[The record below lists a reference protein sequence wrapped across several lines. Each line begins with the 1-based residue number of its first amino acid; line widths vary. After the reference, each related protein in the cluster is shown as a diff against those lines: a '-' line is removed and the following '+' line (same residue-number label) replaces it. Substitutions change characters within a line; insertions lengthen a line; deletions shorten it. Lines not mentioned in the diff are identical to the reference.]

1 MHPAPALPWYRSP
14 AFAALVLVAAGAL
27 AYLNSFAGP
36 FVFDDEPSIL
46 LNPTIRSFA
55 TALGPPAEGG
65 LTISGRPVLNFSLAL
80 NYALGGEA
88 VGGYHAL
95 NLLIHLAGGL
105 TLYGLIRRTLRRPLL
120 AARHGGE
127 SDFIALAATGLWLLH
142 PLQTAAVTYVVQ
154 RAESLCA
161 LFYLLTLYAC
171 ARRAEPAA
179 SRGWTV
185 VAGIACLLGMG
196 TKEVM
201 VTAPVLAF
209 LYDRTFVAGS
219 FGAAWRARRG
229 LYLTLASTWLLL
241 LALVF
246 ATEGRGGTAGFGTA
260 VTPLAYGLTQLKA
273 IAHYLRLAAWPAP
286 LVLDY
291 GTPLVTTWT
300 EVLLPALIVIPLVVA
315 SGWYGLRGHPV
326 GFCGLA
332 FFLVLA
338 PSSSVVPVAT
348 QTMAEHRIYL
358 PLAAVAALAAVLA
371 WRWLGRRGL
380 IALAV
385 IAVAFGFLTAQRN
398 GDYASAIGLYE
409 DTLAKVPDNA
419 RARAL
424 LAEYYVRAGRISDAR
439 SALEQAIAAQPR
451 VPEMHNNLGNLCL
464 RQGDPETAIGH
475 FETALALKPDDPEF
489 TNNLGNALVRAGR
502 LDDGIA
508 YLEVAV
514 RLDPVGPAPSFNL
527 ASAYAQG
534 GRTDEALRL
543 LRRLIAHHPADAALH
558 NLLGRVLQSAG
569 QRADGIE
576 HLREAVRLAPGKAD
590 FHNQLGSALGR
601 AGQVREA
608 LAEFEAAL
616 RIDPHHPSAAR
627 NAALARRHLGGD

>member
-1 MHPAPALPWYRSP
+1 MHPAPALTWYRSP
-14 AFAALVLVAAGAL
+14 AIAAFVLVVAGVL
-27 AYLNSFAGP
+27 VYLNSFAGP

-46 LNPTIRSFA
+46 RNPTIRRLA
-55 TALGPPAEGG
+55 AAWWPPTEGG
-65 LTISGRPVLNFSLAL
+65 LTVSGRPVLNLTLAL
-80 NYALGGEA
+80 NRALGGEA

-105 TLYGLIRRTLRRPLL
+105 TLYGLFLRTLRGPRL
-120 AARHGGE
+120 AARFGRDAE
-127 SDFIALAATGLWLLH
+127 LIALAAAALWLLH

-171 ARRAEPAA
+171 ARRAEPGA
-179 SRGWTV
+179 GWRWSV
-185 VAGIACLLGMG
+185 IAGTACLLGMG

-201 VTAPVLAF
+201 ATAPVLAL

-219 FGAAWRARRG
+219 FATAWRERRG
-229 LYLTLASTWLLL
+229 LYLGLAGTWILL
-241 LALVF
+241 LALVL
-246 ATEGRGGTAGFGTA
+246 ATSGRGDTAGFGTA
-260 VTPLAYGLTQLKA
+260 ITPLAYGLTQLKA
-273 IAHYLRLAAWPAP
+273 VAHYLRLAVWPSP

-291 GTPLVTTWT
+291 GTAVVTTWS
-300 EVLLPALIVIPLVVA
+300 EVLLPALVVVPLAVA
-315 SGWYGLRGHPV
+315 AAWFGLRGQPA

-348 QTMAEHRIYL
+348 QTMAEHRVYL
-358 PLAAVAALAAVLA
+358 PLAALAALAAVLA

-380 IALAV
+380 VALAV

-398 GDYASAIGLYE
+398 RDYATAIGLYE
-409 DTLAKVPDNA
+409 DTLAKVPGNA

-424 LAEYYVRAGRISDAR
+424 LAEYYARAGRVSEAR
-439 SALEQAIAAQPR
+439 RTLEQAIAAEPR
-451 VPEMHNNLGNLCL
+451 VPEMHNNLGNLCQ
-464 RQGDPETAIGH
+464 RQGDLEAAIGH

-508 YLEVAV
+508 YLETAV
-514 RLDPVGPAPSFNL
+514 RLAPVMPEPTCNL
-527 ASAYAQG
+527 AGAYAQA
-534 GRTDEALRL
+534 GRTEEALRL
-543 LRRLIAHHPADAALH
+543 LRRLIEHHPADAFVH
-558 NLLGRVLQSAG
+558 SLLGHVLQSAG
-569 QRADGIE
+569 HRTEGIE

-590 FHNQLGSALGR
+590 FHNQLGIALGR
-601 AGQVREA
+601 AGRVREA

-616 RIDPHHPSAAR
+616 RIDPNHPSAAK
-627 NAALARRHLGGD
+627 NAALARRRLNED

>member
-1 MHPAPALPWYRSP
+1 MQPATTVPWYRSP
-14 AFAALVLVAAGAL
+14 AFAALVLVAAGTL
-27 AYLNSFAGP
+27 AYLNSFSGP

-46 LNPTIRSFA
+46 HNPTIRSLGA
-55 TALGPPAEGG
+55 AWGPPGG
-65 LTISGRPVLNFSLAL
+65 GGFTISGRPVLNVSLAL
-80 NYALGGEA
+80 NYALGEEA

-105 TLYGLIRRTLRRPLL
+105 TLYGLIRRTLQRPLF
-120 AARHGGE
+120 APSTGG
-127 SDFIALAATGLWLLH
+127 DADLIALAAAALWLLH

-185 VAGIACLLGMG
+185 VAGFACLLGMG

-201 VTAPVLAF
+201 ATAPVLAL
-209 LYDRTFVAGS
+209 LYDRTFIAGS

-229 LYLTLASTWLLL
+229 LYLTLASTWILL
-241 LALVF
+241 LALVL
-246 ATEGRGGTAGFGTA
+246 ATEGRGGTAGFRTA
-260 VTPLAYGLTQLKA
+260 ITPLAYGLTQLKA
-273 IAHYLRLAAWPAP
+273 IAHYLRLAVWPAP

-291 GTPLVTTWT
+291 GTPVVTTWT
-300 EVLLPALIVIPLVVA
+300 EVLLPALVVIPLALA
-315 SGWYGLRGHPV
+315 SVWHGLRGHPV

-348 QTMAEHRIYL
+348 QTMAEHRVYL
-358 PLAAVAALAAVLA
+358 PLAALAILAALAA

-380 IALAV
+380 MALAV

-398 GDYASAIGLYE
+398 RDYASAIGLYE

-439 SALEQAIAAQPR
+439 RALEQAIATQPR

-464 RQGDPETAIGH
+464 RQGDPEAAIQH
-475 FETALALKPDDPEF
+475 FEAALTLKPDDPEF

-502 LDDGIA
+502 SDDGIA

-514 RLDPVGPAPSFNL
+514 RLAPEMAAPNYNL
-527 ASAYAQG
+527 ASAYARA
-534 GRTDEALRL
+534 GRTEEAIRL
-543 LRRLIAHHPADAALH
+543 LRRLCERHPADASTH
-558 NLLGRVLQSAG
+558 SLLGHVLQSAG
-569 QRADGIE
+569 LRTEGIQ
-576 HLREAVRLAPGKAD
+576 HLREAVRLAPGNANY
-590 FHNQLGSALGR
+590 HNELGAALGR

-616 RIDPHHPSAAR
+616 RIDPHHAGAAK
-627 NAALARRHLGGD
+627 NAALARRRLGGD

>member
-14 AFAALVLVAAGAL
+14 AFAAFVLVAAGVL

-46 LNPTIRSFA
+46 RNPTIRSFA

-65 LTISGRPVLNFSLAL
+65 LTISGRPVLNFTLAL

-105 TLYGLIRRTLRRPLL
+105 TLYGLVRRTLLRPLL
-120 AARHGGE
+120 APRFGRDA
-127 SDFIALAATGLWLLH
+127 DLIALAAAALWILH
-142 PLQTAAVTYVVQ
+142 PLQTAAVTYVIQ

-171 ARRAEPAA
+171 ARRAEPGAGRRW
-179 SRGWTV
+179 SV
-185 VAGIACLLGMG
+185 IAGIACLLGMG

-201 VTAPVLAF
+201 VTAPVLAL

-219 FGAAWRARRG
+219 FTAAWRARRG
-229 LYLTLASTWLLL
+229 FYLSLAGTWILL
-241 LALVF
+241 LALVL
-246 ATEGRGGTAGFGTA
+246 ATGGRGETAGFGTA
-260 VTPLAYGLTQLKA
+260 ITPLAYGLTQLKA
-273 IAHYLRLAAWPAP
+273 VAHYLRLAVWPAP

-291 GTPLVTTWT
+291 GTAVVTSWT
-300 EVLLPALIVIPLVVA
+300 EVLLPALVVIPLVVA
-315 SGWYGLRGHPV
+315 SAWHGLRGHPV

-348 QTMAEHRIYL
+348 QTMAEHRVYL
-358 PLAAVAALAAVLA
+358 PLAALTVLATAAA

-380 IALAV
+380 VALTV
-385 IAVAFGFLTAQRN
+385 IACALGLLTVQRN
-398 GDYASAIGLYE
+398 RDYATAIGLYE
-409 DTLAKVPDNA
+409 DTLAKVPGNA

-439 SALEQAIAAQPR
+439 RALEQAIAAEPR

-464 RQGDPETAIGH
+464 RQGDFAAAVTH
-475 FETALALKPDDPEF
+475 FETALALKPEDPEF

-502 LDDGIA
+502 LDEGIA
-508 YLEVAV
+508 YLEAAV
-514 RLDPVGPAPSFNL
+514 RLTPAEPTPACNL
-527 ASAYAQG
+527 ASAYAQA
-534 GRTDEALRL
+534 GRTEEALRL
-543 LRRLIAHHPADAALH
+543 LRRLIEHHPADAFVH
-558 NLLGRVLQSAG
+558 SLLGHVLQSAG
-569 QRADGIE
+569 HRTEGIE
-576 HLREAVRLAPGKAD
+576 SLREAVRLMPGKAD

-608 LAEFEAAL
+608 LAEFEIAL
-616 RIDPHHPSAAR
+616 RIDPNHASAAK
-627 NAALARRHLGGD
+627 NAALARRRLNGD

>member
-36 FVFDDEPSIL
+36 FVFDDEPSIVH
-46 LNPTIRSFA
+46 NPTIRSLG
-55 TALGPPAEGG
+55 TAWGPPAGGG
-65 LTISGRPVLNFSLAL
+65 LTISGRPVLNFTLAL
-80 NYALGGEA
+80 NYALAGEA
-88 VGGYHAL
+88 VGGYHAI

-105 TLYGLIRRTLRRPLL
+105 TLYGLIRRTLRQPLL
-120 AARHGGE
+120 AARFGR
-127 SDFIALAATGLWLLH
+127 DADLIALAAAGLWILH

-179 SRGWTV
+179 GRGWTV
-185 VAGIACLLGMG
+185 VAGFTCLLGMG

-209 LYDRTFVAGS
+209 LYDRTFIAGS

-229 LYLTLASTWLLL
+229 LYLTLAGTWLLL
-241 LALVF
+241 LALVL
-246 ATEGRGGTAGFGTA
+246 ATDGRGETAGFGTA
-260 VTPLAYGLTQLKA
+260 ITPLAYGLTQIKA
-273 IAHYLRLAAWPAP
+273 VAHYLRLAVWPAP

-291 GTPLVTTWT
+291 GTPVVTTWT
-300 EVLLPALIVIPLVVA
+300 VVLLPALVVIPLAVA
-315 SGWYGLRGHPV
+315 SAWHGLRGHPV

-348 QTMAEHRIYL
+348 QTMAEHRVYL
-358 PLAAVAALAAVLA
+358 PLAALTILVALAAS
-371 WRWLGRRGL
+371 RWLGRRGL
-380 IALAV
+380 AALAV

-398 GDYASAIGLYE
+398 RDYASAIGLYE

-439 SALEQAIAAQPR
+439 RALEQAVATQPR

-464 RQGDPETAIGH
+464 RQGDLEAAIRH
-475 FETALALKPDDPEF
+475 FEQALALKPEDPEF

-502 LDDGIA
+502 MDDGIA
-508 YLEVAV
+508 HLGVAV
-514 RLDPVGPAPSFNL
+514 RLAPAMAAPASNL
-527 ASAYAQG
+527 ASAYAQA
-534 GRTDEALRL
+534 GRTEEAVRL
-543 LRRLIAHHPADAALH
+543 LRRLIEHHPTDASAH
-558 NLLGRVLQSAG
+558 NLLGHVLQSAG
-569 QRADGIE
+569 LRTDGIQ
-576 HLREAVRLAPGKAD
+576 HLREAVRLAPGNAD
-590 FHNQLGSALGR
+590 YHNQLGAALGR

-616 RIDPHHPSAAR
+616 RIDPNHLSAAK
-627 NAALARRHLGGD
+627 NAALARRRLGGD

>member
-1 MHPAPALPWYRSP
+1 MQPAPNVPWYRSP
-14 AFAALVLVAAGAL
+14 AFAAFLLVAAGTL

-46 LNPTIRSFA
+46 HNPTIHRLA
-55 TALGPPAEGG
+55 TAWSPPTGGG
-65 LTISGRPVLNFSLAL
+65 LTVSGRPVLNFTLAL
-80 NYALGGEA
+80 NYALGGES

-120 AARHGGE
+120 ASRFGGE
-127 SDFIALAATGLWLLH
+127 ADLIALVASALWLLH
-142 PLQTAAVTYVVQ
+142 PLQTAAVTYMVQ

-161 LFYLLTLYAC
+161 LFYLLTLYAV
-171 ARRAEPAA
+171 ARRTEPGAGRRW
-179 SRGWTV
+179 SV
-185 VAGIACLLGMG
+185 VAAIACLLGMG

-219 FGAAWRARRG
+219 FGAVWRARRG
-229 LYLTLASTWLLL
+229 LYLTLAGTWILLL
-241 LALVF
+241 VLVLA
-246 ATEGRGGTAGFGTA
+246 TDGRGETAGFGTA
-260 VTPLAYGLTQLKA
+260 ITPLAYGLTQLKA
-273 IAHYLRLAAWPAP
+273 IAHYLQLAVWPAP

-291 GTPLVTTWT
+291 GTPVVTSWT
-300 EVLLPALIVIPLVVA
+300 EVLLPALIVIPFAVA
-315 SGWYGLRGHPV
+315 SVWHGLRGHPA

-332 FFLVLA
+332 FSLVLA

-348 QTMAEHRIYL
+348 QTMAEHRVYL
-358 PLAAVAALAAVLA
+358 PLAALAALVAVLT

-385 IAVAFGFLTAQRN
+385 IAAAFGFLTAQRN
-398 GDYASAIGLYE
+398 RDYASAIGLYE
-409 DTLAKVPDNA
+409 DTLAKAPANA

-424 LAEYYVRAGRISDAR
+424 LAEYYVRAGRISDGR
-439 SALEQAIAAQPR
+439 RALEQAIATQPG

-464 RQGDPETAIGH
+464 HQGDLEAAVRH
-475 FETALALKPDDPEF
+475 FEAALALEPEDPEF

-514 RLDPVGPAPSFNL
+514 KIAPAMPAPAYNL
-527 ASAYAQG
+527 ASAYAQA
-534 GRTDEALRL
+534 GRTEEAIRL
-543 LRRLIAHHPADAALH
+543 LRRLIERDSGDTSAH
-558 NLLGRVLQSAG
+558 NLLGHALSSAG
-569 QRADGIE
+569 QRTEGIA
-576 HLREAVRLAPGKAD
+576 HLREAVRLAPGNAD
-590 FHNQLGSALGR
+590 YHNLLGAALGR

-608 LAEFEAAL
+608 LAEFEATL
-616 RIDPHHPSAAR
+616 RIDPHHASAAK
-627 NAALARRHLGGD
+627 NAALARRRLGGD

>member
-14 AFAALVLVAAGAL
+14 AFAAFVLVAAGAL

-65 LTISGRPVLNFSLAL
+65 LTISGRPVLNFTLAL

-105 TLYGLIRRTLRRPLL
+105 TLYGLIRRTLLRPVL
-120 AARHGGE
+120 APRFGRDA
-127 SDFIALAATGLWLLH
+127 DLIALTAAALWLLH

-171 ARRAEPAA
+171 ARRSEP
-179 SRGWTV
+179 G
-185 VAGIACLLGMG
+185 AGRRWSVIAVTACLLGMG

-201 VTAPVLAF
+201 VTAPVLAL

-219 FGAAWRARRG
+219 LAAAWRARRG
-229 LYLTLASTWLLL
+229 LYLALASTWILL
-241 LALVF
+241 LALVL
-246 ATEGRGGTAGFGTA
+246 ATSGRGETAGFGTA
-260 VTPLAYGLTQLKA
+260 ITPLAYGLTQLKA
-273 IAHYLRLAAWPAP
+273 VAHYLRLFVWPAP

-291 GTPLVTTWT
+291 GTAVVASWT
-300 EVLLPALIVIPLVVA
+300 EVILPALVVIPLVVA
-315 SGWYGLRGHPV
+315 SAWHGLRGHPV

-348 QTMAEHRIYL
+348 QTMAEHRVYL
-358 PLAAVAALAAVLA
+358 PLAAIAVLATAAA

-380 IALAV
+380 VALAV
-385 IAVAFGFLTAQRN
+385 IAGALGLLTVERN
-398 GDYASAIGLYE
+398 RDYATAIGLYE
-409 DTLAKVPDNA
+409 DTLAKVPGNA

-439 SALEQAIAAQPR
+439 RALEQAIAAQPR

-464 RQGDPETAIGH
+464 RQGDLEAAIGH

-489 TNNLGNALVRAGR
+489 TNNLGNALVRARR

-508 YLEVAV
+508 YLEAAV
-514 RLDPVGPAPSFNL
+514 RLAPMMPEPTCNL
-527 ASAYAQG
+527 ASAYAQA
-534 GRTDEALRL
+534 GRTEEALRL
-543 LRRLIAHHPADAALH
+543 LRRLIEHHPADAFVH
-558 NLLGRVLQSAG
+558 SLLGHVLQFAG
-569 QRADGIE
+569 HRTEGIE

-590 FHNQLGSALGR
+590 YHNQLGSALGR
-601 AGQVREA
+601 AGQIREA

-616 RIDPHHPSAAR
+616 RIDPNHPSAAK
-627 NAALARRHLGGD
+627 NAALARRRLGGD